1 MNNSL
6 IKITRFLLSLHTNH
20 GQHGISVHTPHYHG
34 DHVTLEYRAGWMAMT
49 GHNLCQHPS
58 PPPTECTRT
67 DPACGRS
74 AVGATRQVLCDCCE
88 LQTES
93 SGLGLAQRRLVR
105 WVHNYCC
112 FSSHLSLMYTNNC
125 WCLSNVYSIVLWS
138 HVCVWDYVVHY
149 IYVRVNIC

>member
-6 IKITRFLLSLHTNH
+6 IKITSFLLSLHTNH
-20 GQHGISVHTPHYHG
+20 GQHGISVHTPHYHS

-58 PPPTECTRT
+58 PPPPSALALTQR
-67 DPACGRS
+67 AAGRQS
-74 AVGATRQVLCDCCE
+74 GRHVRCCATAASCRQK
-88 LQTES
+88 TES

-138 HVCVWDYVVHY
+138 HVCV
-149 IYVRVNIC
+149 